1 MAPRAADPKGAAAK
15 RQAAAAKRQAQA
27 RARQMQALFDA
38 CTLLRFHVKLAHQGP
53 QKKPLRRALG
63 GEGIPAAA
71 SRPTSVAR
79 LAAHIL
85 KGAAAQPQALGP
97 VRSGRSLLT
106 RIKRLY
112 EATGVAPAPRR
123 GRR

>member
-1 MAPRAADPKGAAAK
+1 MAPRAADQGTAAK
-15 RQAAAAKRQAQA
+15 RQAAAAKREAQA
-27 RARQMQALFDA
+27 RARQVQALFSA
-38 CTLLRFHVKLAHQGP
+38 CTLLRFHIKLAYHGP
-53 QKKPLRRALG
+53 QNKPLRRSLG

-85 KGAAAQPQALGP
+85 KGAAAQPEALRP